1 MKGAGPVDLRAALE
15 YLADEMASSLHGRG
29 ASYRRQAPR
38 DLELGGGLITCEIRG
53 SARRPYTVV
62 IDLEGEEAP
71 AASCSCPYSDGVDFC
86 KHTAAVV
93 DVLLDS
99 FADPLPDPRRTAAKR
114 RATRPPS
121 DPLVA
126 PLARIDEA
134 LRAIAR
140 ASSPETGSSGSALL
154 WEVTLQ
160 SSSVAVTPILRRR
173 LKSGGLGAQRRLTL
187 RGLNGREQF
196 AIDPRDR
203 KLVSSIRG
211 LSPDHG
217 YSNWGYQDPPALQV
231 LELLEGQPLVFL
243 APGEPVE
250 LSRAT
255 PGLIATPSEGATYSL
270 GPALD
275 GRPVVLGYGSGALLL
290 DGLVAFDGAERRL
303 RFAPCSSELGLLF
316 RALAGLPRSVSRD
329 VTMALVDKVARTDP
343 SLPLALPRELEG
355 EPVEADTLVVLRVT
369 PVRSGGAAFE
379 VRSRPIPGGPLVE
392 PGSAPARLVATIEG
406 ARLCTARDLAGEV
419 TGAREACK
427 ALGLAPDESVAWTGL
442 LESDD
447 EVLDLLAR
455 LDARSSSD
463 PPAEPQV
470 LVEWPEGEKRR
481 VVSAPSTAFKIGLEA
496 RQDWFGLEGG
506 LEVEGEL
513 IVLGVLLAAAREGR
527 RYVSVGRGRF
537 VELAKVFGGRLEELA
552 LLARENRGAAEL
564 PRAAAPVAAALLE
577 GVELTK
583 TPASWRALTERV
595 RGLASFEPAPAPEL
609 KAELRPYQVEGYRW
623 LRKLEAL
630 GVGGCLA
637 DDMGT
642 GKTVQTIAALLD
654 RRAERPALVVAPT
667 SVGFNWMR

>member
-1 MKGAGPVDLRAALE
+1 
-15 YLADEMASSLHGRG
+15 
-29 ASYRRQAPR
+29 
-38 DLELGGGLITCEIRG
+38 
-53 SARRPYTVV
+53 
-62 IDLEGEEAP
+62 
-71 AASCSCPYSDGVDFC
+71 
-86 KHTAAVV
+86 
-93 DVLLDS
+93 
-99 FADPLPDPRRTAAKR
+99 
-114 RATRPPS
+114 
-121 DPLVA
+121 
-126 PLARIDEA
+126 
-134 LRAIAR
+134 
-140 ASSPETGSSGSALL
+140 
-154 WEVTLQ
+154 
-160 SSSVAVTPILRRR
+160 
-173 LKSGGLGAQRRLTL
+173 
-187 RGLNGREQF
+187 
-196 AIDPRDR
+196 
-203 KLVSSIRG
+203 
-211 LSPDHG
+211 
-217 YSNWGYQDPPALQV
+217 
-231 LELLEGQPLVFL
+231 
-243 APGEPVE
+243 
-250 LSRAT
+250 
-255 PGLIATPSEGATYSL
+255 
-270 GPALD
+270 
-275 GRPVVLGYGSGALLL
+275 
-290 DGLVAFDGAERRL
+290 
-303 RFAPCSSELGLLF
+303 
-316 RALAGLPRSVSRD
+316 
-329 VTMALVDKVARTDP
+329 
-343 SLPLALPRELEG
+343 
-355 EPVEADTLVVLRVT
+355 
-369 PVRSGGAAFE
+369 